1 MKPSIYRLTRL
12 GFGIRLLVG
21 SLLMTSFAFAQQ
33 KPGDVKPTVKPTTGE
48 NSETKLY
55 YYAPIERGEAKTL
68 SCDVAVYGGTPA
80 GVATAIQAAKM
91 GKKVLFFSFDNH
103 VGGLTSGGLT
113 ATDVGNKKSIGG
125 LAKEFYKRIGKVR
138 NFSPSAAEK
147 LYLKMLK
154 EAGVEVLLRRCL
166 VSVEREGTRIVSAT
180 MDTGETVQ
188 AKIFVDTTYE
198 GDLFAAAG
206 VSYHVGREP
215 SATYGES
222 VGGQWQTLSY
232 QDVYQFCRLPISPY
246 VVPDDPESGLLPEIS
261 SDPAGK
267 PGEGDFRVQAYNFRM
282 YLSNKPGKISFPKPN
297 GYDPERYALLAR
309 FLNFD
314 PRLRWTLNYTV
325 TPMTDGPIQMRNG
338 DSNNAGSFSTDYI
351 GGNHRWPD
359 GTYEPINFAK
369 LPPARRGLPVPLLEL
384 YELRE
389 DIFQEHVNY
398 QLGLL
403 YFLANDPQV
412 PEALQK
418 RVNKFGLDPKEFV
431 KTGHWPHQ
439 LYVREGRRMLSDYVM
454 TQANCESKRTAEDS
468 IGLASYP
475 MDSHSCQRIVVQE
488 KGVTTVRNEGNTGY
502 KCPKPYPIAYR
513 SIVPKKEEC
522 TNLLVPLCL
531 SASHIGYGSI
541 RMEPVFMIMGQ
552 SAGTAASMA
561 IDAQQAVQDVDYD
574 KLKERLLADGQ
585 RLNND

>member
-1 MKPSIYRLTRL
+1 MNFSPKN
-12 GFGIRLLVG
+12 LVCVITAA
-21 SLLMTSFAFAQQ
+21 SSFFMLAPAQVAAQQ
-33 KPGDVKPTVKPTTGE
+33 QGGE
-48 NSETKLY
+48 QVSSARSIPNLY
-55 YYAPIERGEAKTL
+55 YYQPVERGEAKTL

-91 GKKVLFFSFDNH
+91 GKKVLLFSFDHH

-113 ATDVGNKKSIGG
+113 ATDVGKNKSIGG
-125 LAKEFYKRIGKVR
+125 LARTFYKRVGRIR
-138 NFSPSAAEK
+138 DFSPSAAEA

-154 EAGVEVLLRRCL
+154 EAGVEVLLRRGL
-166 VSVEREGTRIVSAT
+166 VSVEKEGARIVSAT
-180 MDTGETVQ
+180 MNTGETVR

-222 VGGQWQTLSY
+222 VGGQWQKLSY
-232 QDVYQFCRLPISPY
+232 LDVYQFCRLPISPY
-246 VVPDDPESGLLPEIS
+246 VVPDDPDSGLLPEIS

-267 PGEGDFRVQAYNFRM
+267 PGEGDFRVQAYNFRAH
-282 YLSNKPGKISFPKPN
+282 LSNRPGKVPFPKPS
-297 GYDPERYALLAR
+297 GYDPGRYALLAR
-309 FLNFD
+309 FLNAD
-314 PRLRWTLNYTV
+314 PKLRWTLHYTV
-325 TPMTDGPIQMRNG
+325 KPMTDGPVQMRNG

-359 GTYEPINFAK
+359 GTYEPVNFAK
-369 LPPARRGLPVPLLEL
+369 LPPARKGLPVPLLEL

-389 DIFQEHVNY
+389 EIFQEHVNY
-398 QLGLL
+398 QQGLY

-412 PEALQK
+412 PAELQK

-431 KTGHWPHQ
+431 QTGHWPHA

-454 TQANCESKRTAEDS
+454 TQANCESKRPVEDS

-475 MDSHSCQRIVVQE
+475 MDSHSCQRVVVQE

-502 KCPKPYPIAYR
+502 KCPKAYPIAYR

-574 KLKERLLADGQ
+574 KLRQRLLADGQ
-585 RLNND
+585 ML

>member
-1 MKPSIYRLTRL
+1 MKSSIYRLTRL
-12 GFGIRLLVG
+12 ARLARLTLGTRLLVG

-33 KPGDVKPTVKPTTGE
+33 KPGDAKPTVKPTTGE

-246 VVPDDPESGLLPEIS
+246 VVPDDPKSGLLPEIS

-418 RVNKFGLDPKEFV
+418 RGEQVWFGP
-431 KTGHWPHQ
+431 
-439 LYVREGRRMLSDYVM
+439 EGI
-454 TQANCESKRTAEDS
+454 CEDRS
-468 IGLASYP
+468 LATP
-475 MDSHSCQRIVVQE
+475 
-488 KGVTTVRNEGNTGY
+488 
-502 KCPKPYPIAYR
+502 A
-513 SIVPKKEEC
+513 
-522 TNLLVPLCL
+522 LC
-531 SASHIGYGSI
+531 A
-541 RMEPVFMIMGQ
+541 
-552 SAGTAASMA
+552 
-561 IDAQQAVQDVDYD
+561 
-574 KLKERLLADGQ
+574 
-585 RLNND
+585 

>member
-1 MKPSIYRLTRL
+1 MKSSIYRLARL
-12 GFGIRLLVG
+12 TLGTRLLVG

-33 KPGDVKPTVKPTTGE
+33 KPGDAKPTVKPAAGE